1 LSVFGLESEEAIG
14 ARRELEL
21 RDRVDEITRECL
33 TVPYDREVLRCT
45 DETGRFRACLLQFEL
60 RRHGRSERMLAP

>member
-1 LSVFGLESEEAIG
+1 LFGLESEEAIG

-33 TVPYDREVLRCT
+33 TVPYDHEVLRCT
-45 DETGRFRACLLQFEL
+45 EETGRFRACLLKFEL
-60 RRHGRSERMLAP
+60 RRHGRSERMLSP